1 MVAGR
6 EGAQLGDERRLGPR
20 GDHGGHHGE
29 SDGERAHDSM
39 LGVGLQRVNLNWAG
53 EAATVDAMK
62 QLTVAALGL
71 WLGAMGFFAFVVAP
85 AAFSTLDREAAGR
98 FVSAV
103 FPKYYAVGF
112 GLGLVALASLVVRVL
127 GRGVRPLDWV
137 PIGLLVLMLTLT
149 LFAGAVVLPAAHAAR
164 EAMRATG
171 GDPATAV
178 SFSRLHRLSSVL
190 NVVVMLAGIG
200 TLIMEAVR
208 TR

>member
-1 MVAGR
+1 
-6 EGAQLGDERRLGPR
+6 
-20 GDHGGHHGE
+20 
-29 SDGERAHDSM
+29 M

-149 LFAGAVVLPAAHAAR
+149 LFAGAVAAVILGAA
-164 EAMRATG
+164 EGCLLQAATQG
-171 GDPATAV
+171 GAV
-178 SFSRLHRLSSVL
+178 PP
-190 NVVVMLAGIG
+190 GEI
-200 TLIMEAVR
+200 VR
-208 TR
+208 TLLSLTLSGA

>member
-1 MVAGR
+1 MVPPRAYAGAKDGSSSSAVCIASLTAGKR
-6 EGAQLGDERRLGPR
+6 ESERSTPLVCPQRPALVPYQNRAAALLGARLWLR
-20 GDHGGHHGE
+20 
-29 SDGERAHDSM
+29 
-39 LGVGLQRVNLNWAG
+39 LQRGNVTWAG

-137 PIGLLVLMLTLT
+137 PIGLLVLMLTLP
-149 LFAGAVVLPAAHAAR
+149 LFAGAVALPAA
-164 EAMRATG
+164 
-171 GDPATAV
+171 
-178 SFSRLHRLSSVL
+178 
-190 NVVVMLAGIG
+190 
-200 TLIMEAVR
+200 
-208 TR
+208 